1 MAIMKYIA
9 AFPLATLFVSMIGI
23 ALGQSTNKTI
33 DFRIDIDIY
42 GDVSKPPIK
51 QTQTI
56 FASGQYIELED
67 DTHRVT
73 VIDPKNSRITILDSN
88 KKTLVHLEMSAL
100 ESRLSGA
107 LAKLTEEQRRW
118 FSSDGEP
125 SLGTDNYVDFG
136 NERLRYRFRAVTPS
150 NSEIA
155 TSYGDFANWSVRI
168 NALFNQTPPVLRMQL
183 NELLISQRQLPAEL
197 RRLTV
202 VGPQND
208 KDPHSKTEEIVARL
222 IYKES
227 LSDNDRTRIAT
238 VLKSMGEYKPL
249 TEKEFFR

>member
-1 MAIMKYIA
+1 MNFIA
-9 AFPLATLFVSMIGI
+9 TIRVAPLLFVVFGTAI
-23 ALGQSTNKTI
+23 GQSPTERA

-42 GDVSKPPIK
+42 EDVSKPPIK

-67 DTHRVT
+67 DMRRVT
-73 VIDPKNSRITILDSN
+73 VVDSKNGRITILDFN
-88 KKTLVHLEMSAL
+88 KKTLVHLEMPAL
-100 ESRLSGA
+100 ENKFSSA
-107 LAKLTEEQRRW
+107 LAKMTEEQRRS

-125 SLGTDNYVDFG
+125 SLGADNYIDYG
-136 NERLRYRFRAVTPS
+136 NERLRYKFRAVTPA
-150 NSEIA
+150 NPNIA

-168 NALFNQTPPVLRMQL
+168 NALFNQTPPLLRMQL
-183 NELLISQRQLPAEL
+183 NDLLISQRQLPAEL
-197 RRLTV
+197 RRITHI
-202 VGPQND
+202 GPPNP
-208 KDPHSKTEEIVARL
+208 KDPQGKTEEIVARL

-238 VLKSMGEYKPL
+238 VLKSMGEYKPV